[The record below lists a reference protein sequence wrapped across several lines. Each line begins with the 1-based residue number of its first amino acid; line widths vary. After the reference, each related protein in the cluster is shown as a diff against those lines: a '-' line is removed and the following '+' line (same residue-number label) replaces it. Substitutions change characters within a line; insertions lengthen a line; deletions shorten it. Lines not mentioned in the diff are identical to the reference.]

1 MELKLF
7 EKNIGPFLQM
17 IPVETDENF
26 QLNEEMLS
34 KETDLI
40 NKLNKFDESI
50 TKIINDKL
58 KREDAGNIIKAI
70 KDLIDFET
78 NEVSRLRSYLVKLN
92 IDSGKE
98 LMDSKTNR
106 ILLILRFLQEQ
117 KIKID
122 NARKN
127 IYEKYE
133 KYLNILIIEAE
144 QYKNYLGDYL
154 TENSNLFE
162 EWVKIV
168 SKEKRYE
175 EKYLNF
181 DVLLDNFLDLL
192 NSIQIDIDYCYD
204 EKFILWTIQ
213 NKFSKYLKY

>member
-26 QLNEEMLS
+26 QLNEEILS

-106 ILLILRFLQEQ
+106 ILLILRFLKEQ

-127 IYEKYE
+127 IHEKYT
-133 KYLNILIIEAE
+133 KYLNILIIEAK

-213 NKFSKYLKY
+213 NKFSKYLK

>member
-106 ILLILRFLQEQ
+106 IHLILRFLQEQ

-213 NKFSKYLKY
+213 NKFSKYLK